1 MSTDSDSTK
10 ERVRG
15 VFDRA
20 ASTYDQ
26 TGVEFFGVVGRE
38 LVERCAPHPGDQ
50 VLDLGCGLGA
60 AALPAAERVGATGRV
75 LAIDLSERMVEG
87 LRARAAHLPQLEARV
102 GDAEAPDVEPGRW
115 DVVQAS
121 LVLFFLP
128 DVTSAV
134 RRYRR
139 LLRPDGRLG
148 FSWFGADDH
157 RWDPV
162 DAALVADLPAEE
174 HGPRRPQGT
183 GQFASVAAMDSFLHE
198 AGYLDVHT
206 ELVDTNVTYAD
217 EDAWWATL
225 WSHGRRATMERLRDA
240 GVLDSTR
247 RRIGT
252 ALAPLTEPDGT
263 LVWRGSMAYSL
274 ARSPHP

>member
-10 ERVRG
+10 EMVRG

-102 GDAEAPDVEPGRW
+102 GDAEDPDVEPGRW

-139 LLRPDGRLG
+139 LLRPDGRLA
-148 FSWFGADDH
+148 FSWFGADDQ

-183 GQFASVAAMDSFLHE
+183 GQFASVAAMESFLHQ
-198 AGYLDVHT
+198 AGYLDVHSQ
-206 ELVDTNVTYAD
+206 LVDTNVTYAD

-274 ARSPHP
+274 ARSPNP